1 MKHTL
6 KSVRT
11 LAATL
16 IAIGPLAGWANGALT
31 IHVSDAGAGQ
41 TQFQLSGSA
50 TAISSNYSDNELWFY
65 NQDWVSYPTGGVGY
79 YNFTSG
85 DFTITTTQNGTK
97 NGTRIYY
104 DDGFGFGLDVAGPE
118 SSISISNGDTV
129 SWAGTF
135 TIQVDFSNWE
145 SASYNNPTLDIFGN
159 GSETVTF
166 SESVFVTSSAVPEPS
181 SALLF
186 GLGALGL
193 ATRRRRIK

>member
-6 KSVRT
+6 KSVRA

-16 IAIGPLAGWANGALT
+16 ITFGSLAGWANGALT

-50 TAISSNYSDNELWFY
+50 TAISSNYLDNELWLH

-79 YNFTSG
+79 YDFTSG
-85 DFTITTTQNGTK
+85 AFTITTTQNGTQ

-104 DDGFGFGLDVAGPE
+104 NANFGFGLDVGGPE
-118 SSISISNGDTV
+118 SAISISTGDTV

-145 SASYNNPTLDIFGN
+145 SAAYNNPTFDIFGN

-166 SESVFVTSSAVPEPS
+166 SESVLVTTSAVPEPS